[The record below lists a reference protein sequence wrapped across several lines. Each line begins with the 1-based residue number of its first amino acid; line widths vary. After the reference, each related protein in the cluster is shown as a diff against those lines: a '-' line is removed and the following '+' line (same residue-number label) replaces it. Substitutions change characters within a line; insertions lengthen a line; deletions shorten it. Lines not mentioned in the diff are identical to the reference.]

1 VKRFRRL
8 DPPVLLV
15 LSFAVL
21 ILVGTG
27 LLSLPVAWGP
37 GRRIGVLDA
46 LFTATS
52 AVCVT
57 GLITV
62 DTARAWS
69 PFGQGVILGLIQLGG
84 LGILTFSTFFMLL
97 FGRSVTL
104 TQRGVLAR
112 SHGRLVHLRMR
123 GLVVR
128 IVTYALAIEAVG
140 AVLLSFAFARD
151 GELASGVWRGVFH
164 AVSAFCNAGF
174 SLFSTNL
181 EGHAASWIVNLT
193 VIGLILLGGLGF
205 VVISDIESW
214 GRHRGHRLS
223 LHSKVVLTTTAMLV
237 AGAALCFFFFEYQNV
252 LRGRP
257 WDEAMLVS
265 LFQAVTPRTAG
276 FNTVPY
282 DRLTNSALMM
292 TIILMFVGG
301 SPGSTAG
308 GIKTSTAAIL
318 FGILISKARGMR
330 HATLFRRTVPERVV
344 GEAVAIVLLSM
355 ALVMTMTFVLQ
366 WTELHDLAHPGVR
379 GDFLSLNFE
388 AVSAFGTVGLSMGET
403 TGLRASSKLVIIGL
417 MFIGRLGPLTLGVAL
432 GRRRRVEYQYAE
444 EEVLVG

>member
-1 VKRFRRL
+1 MGRL

-15 LSFAVL
+15 LSFAAL

-27 LLSLPVAWGP
+27 LLSLPVAWGE

-57 GLITV
+57 GLTTV

-84 LGILTFSTFFMLL
+84 LGILTFSTFFLL
-97 FGRSVTL
+97 LLGRSVTL
-104 TQRGVLAR
+104 TQSSVMTR
-112 SHGRLVHLRMR
+112 SHGRLTHLKPS

-128 IVTYALAIEAVG
+128 IVTYALSIEALG
-140 AVLLSFAFARD
+140 AILLSFAFVRD
-151 GELASGVWRGVFH
+151 AGPASGVWQAVFH
-164 AVSAFCNAGF
+164 SVSAFCNAGF
-174 SLFSTNL
+174 SLFSRNL
-181 EGHAASWIVNLT
+181 EGYAASWIVNLT
-193 VIGLILLGGLGF
+193 IMGLIVLGGLGF
-205 VVISDIESW
+205 VVITDLESR
-214 GRHRGHRLS
+214 GRRAQRRLS
-223 LHSKVVLTTTAMLV
+223 LHSKVVLATTGVLI
-237 AGAALCFFFFEYQNV
+237 AGATACFFFFEHNNV
-252 LRGRP
+252 LEGRP
-257 WDEAMLVS
+257 WDETLLVS

-276 FNTVPY
+276 YNTVPY
-282 DRLTNSALMM
+282 DQLTNSALMM
-292 TIILMFVGG
+292 TIILMFIGG

-318 FGILISKARGMR
+318 FGILISRARGMR
-330 HATLFRRTVPERVV
+330 HATLFRRTVPERIV
-344 GEAVAIVLLSM
+344 GEAIAIVLLSV
-355 ALVMTMTFVLQ
+355 AVVMGMTFVLQ

-403 TGLRASSKLVIIGL
+403 PGLRASSKLVIIVL
-417 MFIGRLGPLTLGVAL
+417 MFIGRLGPLTLAVAL
-432 GRRRRVEYQYAE
+432 GRRRGVEYQYAE

>member
-1 VKRFRRL
+1 VRRIRRL

-27 LLSLPVAWGP
+27 LLSLPVAWGT

-84 LGILTFSTFFMLL
+84 LGILTFSTFFLL
-97 FGRSVTL
+97 LLGRSVTL
-104 TQRGVLAR
+104 TQHSVLAR
-112 SHGRLVHLRMR
+112 SHGHLGHLHMR
-123 GLVVR
+123 SLVVR
-128 IVTYALAIEAVG
+128 IVTYAFAIEAVG

-174 SLFSTNL
+174 SLFSTSL
-181 EGHAASWIVNLT
+181 EGYAGSWIVNLT
-193 VIGLILLGGLGF
+193 VVSLILLGGIGF

-214 GRHRGHRLS
+214 VRHRGQRLS
-223 LHSKVVLTTTAMLV
+223 LHSKVILTTTAVLI
-237 AGAALCFFFFEYQNV
+237 AGAAVCFFFFEYQNV

-257 WDEAMLVS
+257 WDEVILVS

-276 FNTVPY
+276 FNTVSY

-318 FGILISKARGMR
+318 FGILISRARGMR

-344 GEAVAIVLLSM
+344 GEAIAIVLLSM
-355 ALVMTMTFVLQ
+355 AVVMGMTFVLQ

-403 TGLRASSKLVIIGL
+403 PGLGATSKLVIIAL
-417 MFIGRLGPLTLGVAL
+417 MFIGRLGPLTLAIAL

>member
-1 VKRFRRL
+1 MRRIGRL

-15 LSFAVL
+15 LSFAAL
-21 ILVGTG
+21 IVVGTG
-27 LLSLPVAWGP
+27 LLSLPAAWGP

-69 PFGQGVILGLIQLGG
+69 PLGQGIILGLIQLGG
-84 LGILTFSTFFMLL
+84 LGLLTFSTFFLLL
-97 FGRSVTL
+97 FGRSVSF
-104 TQRGVLAR
+104 TQHNVLAR
-112 SHGRLVHLRMR
+112 SHGRVVHLHMKS
-123 GLVVR
+123 LVVR

-140 AVLLSFAFARD
+140 AVLLSFAFVRES
-151 GELASGVWRGVFH
+151 GLGSGVWRGVFH

-174 SLFSTNL
+174 SLFSTSL
-181 EGHAASWIVNLT
+181 EGYAGSWIVNLT
-193 VIGLILLGGLGF
+193 VMSLIVLGGIGF
-205 VVISDIESW
+205 IVITDLESKA
-214 GRHRGHRLS
+214 RHPERRLS
-223 LHSKVVLTTTAMLV
+223 LHSKVVLSATGLLI
-237 AGAALCFFFFEYQNV
+237 AGAALSFLFFEHQNV

-257 WDEAMLVS
+257 WDEALLVS

-276 FNTVPY
+276 FNTVPF
-282 DRLTNSALMM
+282 DRLTNSTLMM
-292 TIILMFVGG
+292 TIILMFIGG
-301 SPGSTAG
+301 SPGSAAG
-308 GIKTSTAAIL
+308 GVKTSTAAIL
-318 FGILISKARGMR
+318 LGIVISRARGMR
-330 HATLFRRTVPERVV
+330 HATLFRRTVPERLV
-344 GEAVAIVLLSM
+344 GEAVAIVLLSVTLIM
-355 ALVMTMTFVLQ
+355 GMTFLLQ

-403 TGLRASSKLVIIGL
+403 PGLRASSKLVIIVL
-417 MFIGRLGPLTLGVAL
+417 MFVGRLGPLTLAVAFA
-432 GRRRRVEYQYAE
+432 RRRRVEYQYAE

>member
-1 VKRFRRL
+1 MRRI
-8 DPPVLLV
+8 DPPVLLI
-15 LSFAVL
+15 LSFAAL
-21 ILVGTG
+21 ILVGTV
-27 LLSLPVAWGP
+27 LLRLPVSWGA
-37 GRRIGVLDA
+37 GREIGTLDA

-57 GLITV
+57 GLTTV

-97 FGRSVTL
+97 FRRSVTL
-104 TQRGVLAR
+104 TQRNIMTR
-112 SHGRLVHLRMR
+112 THGRLVHLKPG

-128 IVTYALAIEAVG
+128 IVTYALAIEATG
-140 AVLLSFAFARD
+140 AILLSFAFARD
-151 GELASGVWRGVFH
+151 AGLASGIWQGVFH

-174 SLFSTNL
+174 SLFSRNL
-181 EGHAASWIVNLT
+181 EGYASSWIVNLT
-193 VIGLILLGGLGF
+193 IMGLIVLGGLGF
-205 VVISDIESW
+205 VVITDLESR
-214 GRHRGHRLS
+214 GRHVHRRLS
-223 LHSKVVLTTTAMLV
+223 LRSKVVLTTTGILI
-237 AGAALCFFFFEYQNV
+237 AGAAVFFFFFEYNNV

-257 WDEAMLVS
+257 WDETLLIS

-276 FNTVPY
+276 YNTVPY
-282 DRLTNSALMM
+282 DQLTNSALMM

-318 FGILISKARGMR
+318 IGVLISKARGMR
-330 HATLFRRTVPERVV
+330 YATLFRRTVPERIV
-344 GEAVAIVLLSM
+344 GEAIAIVLLSVVMVM
-355 ALVMTMTFVLQ
+355 AMTFVLQ

-403 TGLRASSKLVIIGL
+403 PGLRASSKLVIILL
-417 MFIGRLGPLTLGVAL
+417 MFIGRLGPLTVAVAL